1 MSIFARIRR
10 VWKSTGHRNHD
21 EFMTQMWFIPYG
33 QGQLLDN
40 MKPAIIS
47 RISANSV
54 LKHFETLTLDAGM
67 CDISKTVASAVV
79 TAKAEGKSGLII
91 LTGNVGSLGV
101 SLPEVDVAFM
111 LHDIESA
118 DMTYQQMMRVLTE
131 MTNKKNGIVVDFNV
145 WRVLNT
151 INSYAMSRCD
161 QSDKSSSERIRWCV
175 SNLIDIDSD
184 LWECPESPETAPQ
197 HAIID
202 KLTEQWRKMIEQSG
216 MSLDSLSRKQI
227 DLGEDDQKELDRRFT
242 MSRAGGAGGGVVA
255 TVAVNHGQEKLPSGI
270 VRKSE
275 EEQGGDGDD
284 AEEEEEVSPPIQ
296 LIKKV
301 NPYEIIASL
310 IPSIALLSGCKMDLL
325 DALTTIHSNDKHRA
339 SISTFIDY
347 IYMDV
352 GDVGSSK
359 TDAFDM
365 VYNLITKYYI
375 KLNDARERYEIIS
388 IQMSDV
394 LDNPAEL
401 VEYLCQHLKPKELE
415 KKRDGA
421 VYTPPTLIEQMFDK
435 LTLANPSIWSDPS
448 RRFLDPANGIGNF
461 PVLAYHRLMKGLAH
475 VIPDDAERKKHII
488 ENMLY
493 MCELNSLS
501 VEMSRKIFDPN
512 NIYKLNIYEGS
523 YLDLDTMKEW
533 GVARF
538 NVVFGNPPYQPPS
551 NGKKGGK
558 SLWPT
563 FVEKSMQLLKVNGFL
578 VFVHPALWRK
588 PKHELHD
595 LMFSKQI
602 HYLSIHSDT
611 EGSSIFR
618 ATTRFDWYVLQNTPT
633 SKPTLVRFDDDIK
646 SSILISQSLPF
657 IVNHGGDILERIR
670 SKSPCGFLMAEVT
683 CEGHTQREYI
693 IRKPNNTHL
702 YPIFNSSSKTNGI
715 VLFWSSK
722 PLKNQ
727 YMKKVLF
734 SNGRFVEPLYDSGQF
749 GTTQGGIYIPVTSD
763 NEGVKITRFLK
774 SKLVSYIV
782 GATKWSNFA
791 TDKQIFWSIPH
802 PKDLPDN
809 FTDIEVYTYF
819 GLTPEEI
826 GRIEANQRDPGL
838 ANYVALEAPDV
849 SEPAA
854 AGACATAATENSYSN
869 MSLAELKSICK
880 EKNIKGVSGKKKD
893 DLLQLISNSL

>member
-1 MSIFARIRR
+1 
-10 VWKSTGHRNHD
+10 
-21 EFMTQMWFIPYG
+21 MTQMWFIPYG

-79 TAKAEGKSGLII
+79 RAKAEGKSGLII

-216 MSLDSLSRKQI
+216 TSLDSLSRKQI

-242 MSRAGGAGGGVVA
+242 MSRAGGAGGGTV

-275 EEQGGDGDD
+275 EEQGDDGDDGDD
-284 AEEEEEVSPPIQ
+284 AEEEEVSLPIQ

-310 IPSIALLSGCKMDLL
+310 IPSIALLSGCKLDLL
-325 DALTTIHSNDKHRA
+325 DALTTIHSNDKQRA

-352 GDVGSSK
+352 GDAVSSK

-365 VYNLITKYYI
+365 VFKLITKYYI

-394 LDNPAEL
+394 LNNPVEL

-421 VYTPPTLIEQMFDK
+421 VYTPPTLIEQMFDE
-435 LTLANPSIWSDPS
+435 LTRANPTIWSDPS

-461 PVLAYHRLMKGLAH
+461 PVLAFHRLMKGLAQ
-475 VIPDDAERKKHII
+475 VIPNEAERKKHII

-523 YLDLDTMKEW
+523 YLDLDPMKEW
-533 GVARF
+533 GVDTF
-538 NVVFGNPPYQPPS
+538 DVVFGNPPYQPPS

-563 FVEKSMQLLKVNGFL
+563 FVEKSMKLLKVNGFL

-588 PKHELHD
+588 PENELHD
-595 LMFSKQI
+595 LMFGKQI
-602 HYLSIHSDT
+602 HYLSIHSKQ
-611 EGSSIFR
+611 EGEKMFH
-618 ATTRFDWYVLQNTPT
+618 ATTRFDWYVLQNTSPTLPT
-633 SKPTLVRFDDDIK
+633 SIRFDDGL
-646 SSILISQSLPF
+646 SSSLMITPSLPF
-657 IVNHGGDILERIR
+657 IVNHGGDVMEKMRN
-670 SKSPCGFLMAEVT
+670 KSPFGFLKTEMT
-683 CEGHTQREYI
+683 CEGHTQRDYI
-693 IRKPNNTHL
+693 KKVKNTTHVF
-702 YPIFNSSSKTNGI
+702 PVVNSSSKVRGI
-715 VLFWSSK
+715 NLAWSSK
-722 PLKNQ
+722 ALKHQ
-727 YMKKVLF
+727 YIQKVIF
-734 SNGRFVEPLYDSGQF
+734 SNGEVIQPFYDSGKF
-749 GTTQGGIYIPVTSD
+749 GTTQGGIYIPVSSEQ
-763 NEGVKITRFLK
+763 EGQKVVRYLK
-774 SKLVSYIV
+774 SKLVNYIIA
-782 GATKWSNFA
+782 ATKWSNFE
-791 TDKQIFWSIPH
+791 TNKQIFWSIPH

-809 FTDIEVYTYF
+809 FTDAHVYAYF

-826 GRIEANQRDPGL
+826 GRIEANQRGPGL

-849 SEPAA
+849 SESVVVGV
-854 AGACATAATENSYSN
+854 GAATAATENSYSN

-893 DLLQLISNSL
+893 ELLQLISNSL